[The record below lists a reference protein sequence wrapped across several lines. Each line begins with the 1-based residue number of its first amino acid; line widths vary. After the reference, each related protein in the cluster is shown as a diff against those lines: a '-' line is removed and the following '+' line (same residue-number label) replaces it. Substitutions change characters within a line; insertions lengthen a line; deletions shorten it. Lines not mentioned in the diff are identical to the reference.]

1 MAKRIKSPLVNLETG
16 ELIDTSLMV
25 ELEQGDHIVSKAQ
38 KEFLQKKNA
47 RYQDKTDFVWLNFQ
61 YGTNLEF
68 PVDRAV
74 AVRLLYFGTAC
85 GSEGI
90 IQKNKLMKAKLS
102 LDKNQQTAFLK
113 QTLQSGLLRQDGS
126 AFFINPQIISWG
138 EHDTGSNHIRIFSG
152 YYRKLCESTHSQV
165 ELNRIYYFLQ
175 MIPYLNRQTNILSY
189 NQVEQDPERIVY
201 MSFNDFCNKIN
212 YNTAHSAKLKKQ
224 LSAFRVNGELLIGFF
239 NNISELTPN
248 GSNVILNP
256 KLFFGGDRSGGKYKD
271 ICALF
276 KNEKNTYLA
285 LQERESSTY
294 DTTSSE

>member
-1 MAKRIKSPLVNLETG
+1 MPKKIENVLVDPNTG
-16 ELIDTSLMV
+16 EVIETSISYK
-25 ELEQGDHIVSKAQ
+25 LEPGDRIISKAQ
-38 KEFLQKKNA
+38 QEFIEKKNA
-47 RYQDKTDFVWLNFQ
+47 RYQDKTEFVWLNYK
-61 YGTNLEF
+61 YGTNLDF
-68 PVDRAV
+68 PVDKSV
-74 AVRLLYFGTAC
+74 AVRFLYFGTAC

-138 EHDTGSNHIRIFSG
+138 EHDTASNHIRIFSG
-152 YYRKLCESTHSQV
+152 YYRKLCESTHSQA

-239 NNISELTPN
+239 NTITELTPT
-248 GSNVILNP
+248 GKNVVLNP

-276 KNEKNTYLA
+276 ENEKSVYM
-285 LQERESSTY
+285 STKQV
-294 DTTSSE
+294 